1 MTPRDPGRGSWVTPF
16 LAGVCAAGA
25 GFLVADALRR
35 RRRRLDHRLI
45 RAPRDARI
53 PPTVVVPGI
62 MGSGLLRADGTRVW
76 LNLGNA
82 MGQHRLDLPFR
93 LPLRDA
99 VDDLRPGS
107 LLGIDHF
114 MPRLFGFTEYYD
126 LLELLEGA
134 GFRAAAGTDGQ
145 GLVHHVFAYD
155 WRRDL
160 VESAARLEAALDE
173 LAEARGQPDL
183 RVNLVG
189 HSMGGLVARYYLRYG
204 SAEPRDGAPVTWA
217 GARRIRNLILVATP
231 NAGGIHSLEAML
243 YGARVGLSYT
253 TLASSVVSRM
263 PSVYQLM
270 PPRGAPAL
278 LDHRA
283 QPLDLDLHDV
293 ETWKRL
299 GWGPYGPAPMRRMMG
314 GADADRGDEYAT
326 FLPEVL
332 ARAAAF
338 HRALSIQ
345 PDTPSPVKVVVLG
358 GDCMPTVARCLV
370 PERPGMPPRFEPI
383 TRAEADAMFEAG
395 DGRVTRASVLGSHLP
410 RAEESESGTGYA
422 EVAQAFFGSADH
434 HGIYHEPTFQ
444 SILLRLLLRP
454 DPVAPGRLPVGDPLP
469 VVECP
474 PDMPPR
480 AAHGLP

>member
-1 MTPRDPGRGSWVTPF
+1 VTPF
-16 LAGVCAAGA
+16 LAGVCFAGA
-25 GFLVADALRR
+25 GFLAADALRR

-45 RAPRDARI
+45 RAPRDAHI

-82 MGQHRLDLPFR
+82 MGQHRLDLPFK

-99 VDDLRPGS
+99 TDDLRPGS

-134 GFRAAAGTDGQ
+134 GFRPSAKTAGE
-145 GLVHHVFAYD
+145 GLIHHVFSYD

-160 VESAARLEAALDE
+160 VESAGRLEETLDA
-173 LAEARGQPDL
+173 LAEVRGEPDL

-204 SAEPRDGAPVTWA
+204 SAEPREGAPVTWA

-231 NAGGIHSLEAML
+231 NAGGIHALEAML

-278 LDHRA
+278 LDHQA

-299 GWGPYGPAPMRRMMG
+299 GWGPYGPAPMRRLMG
-314 GADADRGDEYAT
+314 GADPAHVKEYET

-332 ARAAAF
+332 GRAAAF
-338 HRALSIQ
+338 HRALSVE

-370 PERPGMPPRFEPI
+370 PERPGMPPRFEPV
-383 TRAEADAMFEAG
+383 TRAEADGMSEAG

-410 RAEESESGTGYA
+410 RAEASETGSGYP
-422 EVAQAFFGSADH
+422 EVAQAFFGAADH

-454 DPVAPGRLPVGDPLP
+454 AGTPPGALPVGEPTPALA
-469 VVECP
+469 ECP
-474 PDMPPR
+474 PDGAR
-480 AAHGLP
+480 RVTDGLPQTWLG